1 MRSGGF
7 PCRFGGCDVRYFVS
21 EPDSLPALLAA
32 SAERTAHE
40 LGVHDYKHLRLDELV
55 KRPLWTV
62 RKPAKP

>member
-1 MRSGGF
+1 MRF
-7 PCRFGGCDVRYFVS
+7 FVS

-40 LGVHDYKHLRLDELV
+40 LDAHEYKHLRLDELV

-62 RKPAKP
+62 KKLPKGT